1 MPSADVRVRRNT
13 GHRANLRECLLVTQS
28 GHLAPTSDPHNMA
41 SSAGQCDRL
50 QSSVRRGRSMRRRDF
65 IALVGGSAAAW
76 PLAARAQQSG
86 QMRRIG
92 VLMPLARDNPEAQAR
107 ITAFLEALQKLG
119 WTEGRNLQ
127 IEYRWGSGNL
137 QKAAAELVASSP
149 DVIFATATPAVA
161 ALQQAT
167 RSVPIV
173 FAQVG
178 DPVSGGFVDSLA
190 KPGGNITGF
199 TPIDY
204 GIGAKWAEL
213 LKEIAPSVTHV
224 GVIRDPTSTAS
235 IGHFAAI
242 QSAARTLGLEVS
254 ALGGRDARDIERT
267 VSEFAGGSNRGLI
280 AVASPLT
287 TNTRALIISLAARH
301 RLPAVY
307 SYRFFVTDGGL
318 ISYGPDTVDPSR
330 QAAGYVDRILKGE
343 KPADLPVQSATK
355 YELVINL
362 KTAKALGLT
371 VPPSLLSRADE
382 ILE

>member
-1 MPSADVRVRRNT
+1 
-13 GHRANLRECLLVTQS
+13 
-28 GHLAPTSDPHNMA
+28 
-41 SSAGQCDRL
+41 
-50 QSSVRRGRSMRRRDF
+50 MRRRDF
-65 IALVGGSAAAW
+65 ITLVGGAAAW
-76 PLAARAQQSG
+76 PLALRAQQSG
-86 QMRRIG
+86 PTRRIG

-107 ITAFLEALQKLG
+107 ITAFLQALQKLG

-127 IEYRWGSGNL
+127 IEYRWDTGDL
-137 QKAAAELVASSP
+137 QKAATELVASSP
-149 DVIFATATPAVA
+149 DVIYANSTPAVA

-173 FAQVG
+173 FANVA

-199 TPIDY
+199 TNFDY
-204 GIGAKWAEL
+204 DLGAKWVEL

-224 GVIRDPTSTAS
+224 GVIRDPTTTVS
-235 IGHFAAI
+235 IGQLAAI

-254 ALGGRDARDIERT
+254 PLGGRDAKDIERT
-267 VSEFAGGSNRGLI
+267 VTEFAGGSNRGLI
-280 AVASPLT
+280 AAASPLT
-287 TNTRALIISLAARH
+287 GNNSDLIISLAARH
-301 RLPAVY
+301 RLPTVY
-307 SYRFFVTDGGL
+307 PFRFFVTDGGL
-318 ISYGPDTVDPSR
+318 ISYAPDPIDQNR

-343 KPADLPVQSATK
+343 KPSDLPVQSATK

-382 ILE
+382 IIE